1 MNEHGNNDGNRPI
14 SGRRRARCRLQ
25 GIALSVLC
33 LFFAACAQTFPDG
46 DVLERYP
53 DGGVPIRLTVSL
65 PQSAFPEKRTKVEK
79 ASDETENRIEEMR
92 ILVFERNESGYAY
105 RYMVE
110 AEQLQS
116 SGTGVLFQAKLLS
129 TPNPVKLMLVGN
141 YGDAFAVYAPSPGD
155 SEADVKAGTGCSF
168 GESLRSLPMYGQIVI
183 PSGLEV
189 DRENRYSVKMLR
201 AAARVD
207 VEKDLAAD
215 SRPLRIESVRVYRA
229 NDKIQIAP
237 DEAVDEESPRVAAP
251 SVFAGAV
258 KSQTPIVTTAGEP
271 DPVSIAGIYLPEA
284 DGETDPS
291 AQLTEATRIVVG
303 GYYDGGSSPTYY
315 RIDFNPGL
323 EGHPFGQILRNY
335 RYVFRIRK
343 VTGPGWSDPALAA
356 VNRAASIVAEIRP
369 WENFTTEMYFEGDN
383 YFGLSSRNVT
393 LGYQAG
399 RVDTVDVQTT
409 VPYAIQWLDT
419 SGTPVGSAVS
429 GVGASL
435 PDNGGFTVAIA
446 RNSDDA
452 ETVTRLIFTT
462 TGDNR
467 TQSEATAGLR
477 ITAGRWTL
485 DVSVKQES
493 PEKYRKRFIRVL
505 SVTEVG
511 SFGTNNPAAASG
523 QPLRRILD
531 NAKNFSPS
539 GTVIVGG
546 FSFTEASRAEIQAT
560 SMGSGSDIFQN
571 VKNTINTQDVIYLT
585 YNSPISDE
593 LAKVVLSWLRSSP
606 NRVLIVGTDTDA
618 TNANLRSYLT
628 ADGTW
633 KYYNQSP
640 AVGGKFKRAAQTDG
654 NRRFFTSP
662 FGTVAE
668 NAPIARADDYAGYCL
683 NYPAGVTPLVVSDA
697 VGYEKAMIVGVN
709 RQDRIVYHGDANLN
723 QNGRLSSQANAN
735 GSVTSDFDRLTANL
749 WAWIV
754 EQVCEQE

>member
-1 MNEHGNNDGNRPI
+1 MRRTGVLIWILWMGLFGFTSCTDRLEEVEEQYTGENEVWVRLIVSRPYSGKEVRSKAGNDR
-14 SGRRRARCRLQ
+14 
-25 GIALSVLC
+25 
-33 LFFAACAQTFPDG
+33 
-46 DVLERYP
+46 
-53 DGGVPIRLTVSL
+53 
-65 PQSAFPEKRTKVEK
+65 
-79 ASDETENRIEEMR
+79 ETEIDE
-92 ILVFERNESGYAY
+92 IQLLVFEEGGYKY
-105 RYMVE
+105 RVPGI
-110 AEQLQS
+110 S
-116 SGTGVLFQAKLLS
+116 ITNSGTTTSFSARLLATDKTLDLYIVANATAAVLANEPQVGDTENEVRTKLQLGF
-129 TPNPVKLMLVGN
+129 PLGGN
-141 YGDAFAVYAPSPGD
+141 F
-155 SEADVKAGTGCSF
+155 TT
-168 GESLRSLPMYGQIVI
+168 LPMSGHYRLV
-183 PSGLEV
+183 SGLDANYRQEISGV
-189 DRENRYSVKMLR
+189 SMLR
-201 AAARVD
+201 AVARVD
-207 VEKDLAAD
+207 VLVGGITNFELTSIQAYRVNSRIQLIANQDLPVVTAPSIPVN
-215 SRPLRIESVRVYRA
+215 SRMEVNTPVSAVSGNQAVSGLYLSESVSPAESERV
-229 NDKIQIAP
+229 N
-237 DEAVDEESPRVAAP
+237 
-251 SVFAGAV
+251 GATCV
-258 KSQTPIVTTAGEP
+258 
-271 DPVSIAGIYLPEA
+271 
-284 DGETDPS
+284 
-291 AQLTEATRIVVG
+291 VVG
-303 GYYDGGSSPTYY
+303 GKYAGSGEVTYY
-315 RIDFNPGL
+315 RIDFDPDDTQGS
-323 EGHPFGQILRNY
+323 FGQILRNY

-356 VNRAASIVAEIRP
+356 VNRATGIVAEIRP

-393 LGYQAG
+393 LDYQAG

-560 SMGSGSDIFQN
+560 STGSGSDIFQN

>member
-1 MNEHGNNDGNRPI
+1 M
-14 SGRRRARCRLQ
+14 
-25 GIALSVLC
+25 
-33 LFFAACAQTFPDG
+33 
-46 DVLERYP
+46 
-53 DGGVPIRLTVSL
+53 
-65 PQSAFPEKRTKVEK
+65 
-79 ASDETENRIEEMR
+79 
-92 ILVFERNESGYAY
+92 
-105 RYMVE
+105 
-110 AEQLQS
+110 
-116 SGTGVLFQAKLLS
+116 
-129 TPNPVKLMLVGN
+129 
-141 YGDAFAVYAPSPGD
+141 
-155 SEADVKAGTGCSF
+155 
-168 GESLRSLPMYGQIVI
+168 
-183 PSGLEV
+183 
-189 DRENRYSVKMLR
+189 
-201 AAARVD
+201 
-207 VEKDLAAD
+207 
-215 SRPLRIESVRVYRA
+215 
-229 NDKIQIAP
+229 
-237 DEAVDEESPRVAAP
+237 
-251 SVFAGAV
+251 
-258 KSQTPIVTTAGEP
+258 
-271 DPVSIAGIYLPEA
+271 
-284 DGETDPS
+284 
-291 AQLTEATRIVVG
+291 G

-356 VNRAASIVAEIRP
+356 VNRATGIVAEIRP

-560 SMGSGSDIFQN
+560 STGSGSDIFQN

-754 EQVCEQE
+754 EQVCEQDECPRRLRPFAVCKLGDKKRKDEEVYILYFAVFGSRIGRQGRCPGTTQEIVEPTAEPEAALPLLEVKTNALYWTTASLNAGFEVGLTPRITFEIDAGYNPWTFSDNRKFKFWMIQPEIRHWFRNRFEGHFLGVHLLYADFNVGGMKFLGMSDRRYQGALYGAGVAYGYRWPLGKNWSVEATAALGYLRSDYDRYVWKKCGRHLGRGHKNYFGPTKVGVSFGFTIR